1 MARELQTK
9 FKKAEVVTDLTQDFN
24 MEDQRLLLKEHQLE
38 IEEPE
43 LQNKSKKV
51 KVVTDLMQDFNM
63 KDQRL
68 LLKERQLAIEER
80 EVKLEHERIELI
92 KLKKNLNIE

>member
-1 MARELQTK
+1 M
-9 FKKAEVVTDLTQDFN
+9 TQDFN
-24 MEDQRLLLKEHQLE
+24 MKDQRLLLKGRQLE

-43 LQNKSKKV
+43 LSTKSKKA

-80 EVKLEHERIELI
+80 EVKLERERIELI
-92 KLKKNLNIE
+92 KLKKDLNIE